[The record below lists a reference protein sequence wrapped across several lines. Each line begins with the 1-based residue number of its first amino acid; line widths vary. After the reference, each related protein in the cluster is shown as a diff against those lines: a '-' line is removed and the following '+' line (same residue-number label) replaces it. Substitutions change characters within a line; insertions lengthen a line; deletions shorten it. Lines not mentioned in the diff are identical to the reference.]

1 MGFTSFS
8 IGRVVTQ
15 GQLSKN
21 RDERIEYCH
30 YALSTACRAFN
41 RRLSLM
47 QTPGGFLYDFQDLR
61 SISSKVNAPFENFLA
76 VATKAQN
83 AVDRL
88 LVTSMKKMLKEKA
101 DFLTIGLDVFDTHG
115 NSGKQAELIG
125 TYDTLNEK
133 IIHWTGKSY
142 PTKEQENSLV
152 YCTKLETHFQKISG
166 LPVMIL
172 GCHDLNLFSPRSR
185 ASISKGSF
193 RDKMISD
200 MQALSDRFKPQVVLQ
215 HPHYTD
221 SPNIWQLGWSGIKRL
236 VPSAKVYSS
245 GIHYANRDGQSPRKP
260 LESVSCRTK
269 QGTVEDYVVPRRA
282 AKA

>member
-1 MGFTSFS
+1 MEAKNFSVGRIVTSGILPDKS
-8 IGRVVTQ
+8 DDRIG
-15 GQLSKN
+15 
-21 RDERIEYCH
+21 YCH
-30 YALSTACRAFN
+30 YALSKACQAFN
-41 RRLSLM
+41 RQLSVM

-61 SISSKVNAPFENFLA
+61 SISSEVNAPFENFLV

-88 LVTSMKKMLKEKA
+88 LSTSMKKMLKEKA

-115 NSGKQAELIG
+115 NSGKQAELVG

-172 GCHDLNLFSPRSR
+172 GCHDLNLYSPRSR
-185 ASISKGSF
+185 ASVSKGSF
-193 RDKMISD
+193 RDNMISE

-221 SPNIWQLGWSGIKRL
+221 SPNIWQPGWSGIKRW
-236 VPSAKVYSS
+236 VPSARIYSS
-245 GIHYANRDGQSPRKP
+245 GIHYANREDKPPRKQ
-260 LESVSCRTK
+260 LESILLRTAR
-269 QGTVEDYVVPRRA
+269 GSVENFTVPLIRT
-282 AKA
+282 

>member
-1 MGFTSFS
+1 MEAKKFSVGRIVTSGILPNKS
-8 IGRVVTQ
+8 
-15 GQLSKN
+15 
-21 RDERIEYCH
+21 DERIGYCH
-30 YALSTACRAFN
+30 YALSMACQAFN
-41 RRLSLM
+41 RRLSVM

-61 SISSKVNAPFENFLA
+61 SISSEVNAPFENFLA
-76 VATKAQN
+76 VAKKAQN

-88 LVTSMKKMLKEKA
+88 LVTTMKKILKEKT

-142 PTKEQENSLV
+142 PTKEQVNSLV

-185 ASISKGSF
+185 ASVSKGSF
-193 RDKMISD
+193 RNKMISE

-221 SPNIWQLGWSGIKRL
+221 SPNIWRLGWSGIKQW

-260 LESVSCRTK
+260 LESVTCRTA
-269 QGTVEDYVVPRRA
+269 QGAVEDYVVPRRA
-282 AKA
+282 PKA